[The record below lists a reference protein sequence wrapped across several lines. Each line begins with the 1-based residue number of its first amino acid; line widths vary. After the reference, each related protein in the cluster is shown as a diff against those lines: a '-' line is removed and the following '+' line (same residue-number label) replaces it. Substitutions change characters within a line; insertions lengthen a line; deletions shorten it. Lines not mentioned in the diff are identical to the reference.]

1 MHPQLQHTG
10 DENGGTPGR
19 YRYARFG
26 DANPGFVKPAL
37 PGKERSHP
45 QIRNSSI
52 HVQLQQ
58 TGDKKMIAR
67 VYTAPH
73 GVETPT
79 WGLQSQRH
87 PGRITFRPRIISPSI
102 RIQLRQTRD
111 ENGCSPGR
119 CRPARCGIPNLTDC
133 FLAWVCRASAT
144 GEEKVPFTD
153 QKSFRTSTTRT
164 NPGRKLLS
172 PGSITPRTLWKPQAQ

>member
-1 MHPQLQHTG
+1 MYNSNKP
-10 DENGGTPGR
+10 GTKTVTPLV
-19 YRYARFG
+19 
-26 DANPGFVKPAL
+26 D
-37 PGKERSHP
+37 
-45 QIRNSSI
+45 
-52 HVQLQQ
+52 
-58 TGDKKMIAR
+58 
-67 VYTAPH
+67 TAPH

-87 PGRITFRPRIISPSI
+87 PGRITFRRRIISPSI